1 MNNNYKETILLL
13 KYMIKHNQSHT
24 SELKDLFL
32 RVENID
38 DSLTNLFNE
47 AVKDYENGT
56 EKLESILKKLEEKK
70 AK

>member
-1 MNNNYKETILLL
+1 MDNNYKETILLL
-13 KYMIKHNQSHT
+13 KYMVKHNQSHT
-24 SELKDLFL
+24 SELKDLFS
-32 RVENID
+32 RVEDID
-38 DSLTNLFNE
+38 DSLTNLFND

>member
-1 MNNNYKETILLL
+1 MV
-13 KYMIKHNQSHT
+13 KHNQSHT

-32 RVENID
+32 RVEDID

>member
-1 MNNNYKETILLL
+1 MDNNYKETILLL
-13 KYMIKHNQSHT
+13 KYMVKHNQSHT

-32 RVENID
+32 RIEDID

>member
-1 MNNNYKETILLL
+1 MDNNYKETILLL
-13 KYMIKHNQSHT
+13 KYMVKHNQSHT

-32 RVENID
+32 RVEDID
-38 DSLTNLFNE
+38 DSLTNLFND

>member
-13 KYMIKHNQSHT
+13 KYMVKHNQSHT

-32 RVENID
+32 RVEDID

>member
-1 MNNNYKETILLL
+1 MDNNYKETILLL
-13 KYMIKHNQSHT
+13 KYMVKHNQSHT

-32 RVENID
+32 RVEDID
-38 DSLTNLFNE
+38 DSLTNLFND

-56 EKLESILKKLEEKK
+56 EKLESILKKIEDNK

>member
-1 MNNNYKETILLL
+1 MDNNYKETILLL
-13 KYMIKHNQSHT
+13 KYMVKHNQSHT

-32 RVENID
+32 RVEDID

>member
-1 MNNNYKETILLL
+1 MDNNYKETILLL

>member
-1 MNNNYKETILLL
+1 MDNNYKETVLLL
-13 KYMIKHNQSHT
+13 KYMVKHNQSHT
-24 SELKDLFL
+24 SELKDLFS
-32 RVENID
+32 RVEDID
-38 DSLTNLFNE
+38 DSLTNLFND

>member
-1 MNNNYKETILLL
+1 MDNNYKETILLL

-32 RVENID
+32 RVEDID

>member
-1 MNNNYKETILLL
+1 MDNNYKETILLL
-13 KYMIKHNQSHT
+13 KYMVKHNQSHT